1 MYEEVICIIPARF
14 NAKRLPGKPLRTI
27 LGKPLI
33 QYVWE
38 RVRKAKL
45 VDRIIIATDTLKVK
59 NVCERFGAEAILTS
73 TDCCSGSDRV
83 AQVAKKLKP
92 EIIINVQCD
101 EPLISVSLIDR
112 LVMELKKN
120 KNLKYVTAA
129 CFLKDLSLIQ
139 DPNIV
144 KVVIDKNNYALYFS
158 RAPIPYNRNN
168 SRKICALKH
177 LGIYGYR
184 YESLIRFASME
195 KSNLE
200 EIEKLE
206 QLRILENGH
215 KIKVI
220 ISKYDSISV
229 DTEEDLKKVSK
240 ILSERRG

>member
-1 MYEEVICIIPARF
+1 MYEEVVCIIPARF

-38 RVRKAKL
+38 RVRRAKS

-59 NVCERFGAEAILTS
+59 NVCEKFGAEAILTS
-73 TDCCSGSDRV
+73 TDCLSGSDRV
-83 AQVAKKLKP
+83 AQVAKKFKP

-101 EPLISVSLIDR
+101 EPLIPISVIDR
-112 LVMELKKN
+112 LIMELKKN

-129 CFLKDLSLIQ
+129 YPIKEKSLLQ

-158 RAPIPYNRNN
+158 RAPIPYNRDNN
-168 SRKICALKH
+168 RRVFALKH

-184 YESLIRFASME
+184 YDSLMKFANME
-195 KSNLE
+195 RSNLE
-200 EIEKLE
+200 KIEKLE
-206 QLRILENGH
+206 QLRILENGY
-215 KIKVI
+215 KIKVV

-229 DTEEDLKKVSK
+229 DTEEDLKKVNK
-240 ILSERRG
+240 ILTEGKR